1 MSTRKGIK
9 GQKDTPY
16 IYDEVKAKKTIM
28 VTPTAWNILKKKAEE
43 KGLVLARKQ
52 NDYLGDSMIKI
63 IRVHFH
69 PSEKDSLAFNVS

>member
-1 MSTRKGIK
+1 MTTLNMSTRKGIK

-43 KGLVLARKQ
+43 EGL
-52 NDYLGDSMIKI
+52 SI
-63 IRVHFH
+63 
-69 PSEKDSLAFNVS
+69 SEKAERLFRGLDD